1 MELNMK
7 LTFTNVP
14 FRHNSACVVEK
25 WLLRFE
31 RVITVH
37 IYHKYFVMDVK

>member
-1 MELNMK
+1 MK

-25 WLLRFE
+25 WLRFE

-37 IYHKYFVMDVK
+37 ISHKYFVMDVK